1 MIVISGHSDD
11 IVSLSGDVDD
21 EIEQEKV
28 IVIGDK
34 NRGVRVKLTYGLNS
48 GGAMWDVTIGL
59 YAENVP
65 MFPITVI
72 NGESS
77 YTVQVVVMCPSK
89 TSIQY
94 V

>member
-1 MIVISGHSDD
+1 MIIISGHSDD

-21 EIEQEKV
+21 EIEQEKF
-28 IVIGDK
+28 ILIGDK
-34 NRGVRVKLTYGLNS
+34 NRGVRVKLTYGLN
-48 GGAMWDVTIGL
+48 GGTWDVTIGL

-65 MFPITVI
+65 MFPVTII

-89 TSIQY
+89 TQ
-94 V
+94 VQFV

>member
-34 NRGVRVKLTYGLNS
+34 NRGVRVKLTYGLKNS
-48 GGAMWDVTIGL
+48 GTWDATVGL
-59 YAENVP
+59 YDENVP
-65 MFPITVI
+65 MFPVTII
-72 NGESS
+72 NGEST

-89 TSIQY
+89 TSVQY